1 MNDIL
6 DYDVVVIG
14 GGIAG
19 MQSSLDL
26 ADMGFKVLL
35 IEKEASIGGKMFLL
49 SKTFPTLDCASCIST
64 PKMAAVT
71 HHPLITVWTYSEVKE
86 IVKNGEG
93 DFRLKIIRKPRFVD
107 ESKCTG
113 CEQCEDACPVIVP
126 DEYNFGLIGRKAAYI
141 PCETAVPKV
150 AVIDLDN
157 CILCGACERVC
168 PASAINFLQEPKTVD
183 VKAGAI
189 IIATG
194 YKLFPA
200 ELKKDYHFG
209 EYPNVITSMQAERLL
224 SPTRPFNSFL
234 RPRDG
239 KEPMNIAYILC
250 VGSRDITIG
259 NPYCSQICCM
269 YSIKQA
275 QLVIGAL
282 LLADV
287 TVYYMDIRA
296 FGKGFEEFYQQ
307 AKAMGVNFV
316 RGRVAK
322 IEEAEN
328 GDLIVHYTDVE
339 NGCIPRKQVHDLV
352 VLSVGIWPNPAIAK
366 VFKNVK
372 LDLDE
377 YGWIKRVEEPERP
390 NITSIPGVFA
400 AGCAT
405 GPKDIPD
412 SIVDATSAAA
422 ECADYL
428 SKYRKRLVEM
438 AEVGGDISG

>member
-1 MNDIL
+1 MTEIL
-6 DYDVVVIG
+6 EYDVVVIG

-26 ADMGFKVLL
+26 ADMGFRILL
-35 IEKEASIGGKMFLL
+35 VEKEASIGGHMFKL
-49 SKTFPTLDCASCIST
+49 SKTFPTMDCASCIST
-64 PKMAAVT
+64 PKMAAVS
-71 HHPLITVWTYSEVKE
+71 HHPNITVWTYSEVE
-86 IVKNGEG
+86 EVVKNGEG

-126 DEYNFGLIGRKAAYI
+126 NEYNFGLIGRKAAYI
-141 PCETAVPKV
+141 PFETAVPKV
-150 AVIDLDN
+150 AVIDMDN

-168 PASAINFLQEPKTVD
+168 PANAINFFQEPEAVN
-183 VKAGAI
+183 VKAGAVI
-189 IIATG
+189 LATG

-200 ELKKDYHFG
+200 ELKKEYHFG

-224 SPTRPFNSFL
+224 SPTRPFNSLL

-250 VGSRDITIG
+250 VGSRDRTIG
-259 NPYCSQICCM
+259 NPLCSQICCM

-275 QLVIGAL
+275 QLIMGTL
-282 LLADV
+282 PLADV
-287 TVYYMDIRA
+287 TIYYMDIRA
-296 FGKGFEEFYQQ
+296 FGKGYEEFYQQ
-307 AKAMGVNFV
+307 TRAMGVNFV

-322 IEEAEN
+322 IEETEN
-328 GDLIVHYTDVE
+328 GDLVLHYTDVE
-339 NGCIPRKQVHDLV
+339 NGCIPKTQVHDLV
-352 VLSVGIWPNPAIAK
+352 VLSVGIWPNSDIAK
-366 VFKNVK
+366 IFSNEK
-372 LDLDE
+372 LELDN
-377 YGWIKRVEEPERP
+377 YGWIKRVEEYESP
-390 NITSIPGVFA
+390 NITSIPGVFT
-400 AGCAT
+400 AGCVT

-428 SKYRKRLVEM
+428 SRFRRKLIEISKKEM
-438 AEVGGDISG
+438 R